1 MYVHRLTRY
10 YLVGLVITSLISA
23 LAVGFFLPRQVV
35 AQDASVTITLGSW
48 DDENG
53 NRRHLAAIEDF
64 QAEYP
69 NIHVEIQP
77 NPGGDWHSR
86 ILTLI
91 AAGELPDIYMVD
103 SSYIPLYVESG
114 GLVNLRP
121 FIEGENGFDP
131 EELFYPSVY
140 ENGFYKGDP
149 YVLNKDYS
157 TVAVYANR
165 SLFEA
170 AGIELPQEGWTY
182 DDLLD
187 IAMQL
192 TVDANGNNATSPDFD
207 PENIVQYGMD
217 HRGDWWRGF
226 QTTIYSFGSH
236 TISEDGTTLDGYL
249 NSPETIAALEWMQDA
264 VHKYHVAPTN
274 NFILAQPGGVMPL
287 FLEGQIAMVFGMG
300 PWFLSMLE
308 ETPGFEYA
316 ILPMPHGP
324 GGHHGAVCWAG
335 FGMSPTSEAKD
346 EAWLLLKALATEIG
360 QRHYSEHA
368 LSAMPAMMEDKVDH
382 PFWSTFIAEVEYL
395 DPLDD
400 LRNPYYL
407 QCVGTPAGQQI
418 TAVLFGEEGANIDA
432 AELVNSLLPEF
443 QQCMDQQGM
452 VESSAEEASS

>member
-1 MYVHRLTRY
+1 
-10 YLVGLVITSLISA
+10 
-23 LAVGFFLPRQVV
+23 
-35 AQDASVTITLGSW
+35 
-48 DDENG
+48 
-53 NRRHLAAIEDF
+53 
-64 QAEYP
+64 
-69 NIHVEIQP
+69 
-77 NPGGDWHSR
+77 
-86 ILTLI
+86 
-91 AAGELPDIYMVD
+91 
-103 SSYIPLYVESG
+103 SYIPLYVESG

-368 LSAMPAMMEDKVDH
+368 LSAMPAM
-382 PFWSTFIAEVEYL
+382 
-395 DPLDD
+395 
-400 LRNPYYL
+400 
-407 QCVGTPAGQQI
+407 
-418 TAVLFGEEGANIDA
+418 
-432 AELVNSLLPEF
+432 
-443 QQCMDQQGM
+443 
-452 VESSAEEASS
+452 